1 MNMTLSILY
10 KVNMIKLVAKIF
22 GECMGVV
29 IFTKD
34 DSQFLVGDYV
44 VMVKEID
51 TPLSNPEVNYILR
64 TNKFTEADVIAW
76 LPYITSKLIVCIDK
90 APKITKKTEDNVI
103 IDKSLKVV
111 SDRKNLTAITAIVNW
126 SDRLRVWKQIQTLP
140 VPYALVFLKENVKD
154 INTWRLIAQTNM
166 ELPEDY
172 TKAIFAYSITGKRQN
187 VAWPKKRKVKEQAPL
202 PFRMRDKYWK
212 EIITAKE
219 VGNEIREQGIDL
231 PKGMKKTR
239 QKVNEWV

>member
-1 MNMTLSILY
+1 
-10 KVNMIKLVAKIF
+10 
-22 GECMGVV
+22 MGIV

-34 DSQFLVGDYV
+34 DSKFMVGDYII
-44 VMVKEID
+44 MVKEID
-51 TPLSNPEVNYILR
+51 TSLSNPEVNYILR

-76 LPYITSKLIVCIDK
+76 LPYITTKLIVCIDK

-103 IDKSLKVV
+103 IDKSLNVLN
-111 SDRKNLTAITAIVNW
+111 DRSSLTAITAIINW

-140 VPYALVFLKENVKD
+140 VPYALVFLKQNVTNID
-154 INTWRLIAQTNM
+154 TWRLIAKTNM

-172 TKAIFAYSITGKRQN
+172 TRAVFAYSITGKRQN

-202 PFRMRDKYWK
+202 PFRMNDKYWQKIITSK
-212 EIITAKE
+212 EIA
-219 VGNEIREQGIDL
+219 NEIRDKGVPL
-231 PKGMKKTR
+231 PKGMKKTK